1 MKAVLD
7 AAISNEETRAEA
19 QAMLDA
25 GESYFDDFLHD
36 HTDGL
41 TTWQVDEAEIEVPI
55 VDELVGALVEM
66 LRDVA
71 PPPIGSCLDNHTAQ
85 GPRTSPGCNRQSKG
99 VDTMTLCEQ
108 VGELLPNL
116 DAVKRQIHL
125 ANQQK
130 QLN

>member
-1 MKAVLD
+1 
-7 AAISNEETRAEA
+7 
-19 QAMLDA
+19 MLDA

-71 PPPIGSCLDNHTAQ
+71 TP
-85 GPRTSPGCNRQSKG
+85 QSDHAWAIKRRKAH
-99 VDTMTLCEQ
+99 EQ
-108 VGELLPNL
+108 AR
-116 DAVKRQIHL
+116 AVIAKAKASIL
-125 ANQQK
+125 
-130 QLN
+130 